1 MDNVEEITLTS
12 SGKNTE
18 QAFVNIASN
27 LSLRIIN
34 PDLIQPKL
42 KKTIFI
48 REKNLKYLL
57 YKYLKS
63 VYSLATTNLILL
75 NKISTIKIENV
86 NTDYLLTAVVQGDKL
101 SNEYKIQNTIKM
113 ITDRNITVKE
123 DMEGCHLSINIIVEK
138 DEKV

>member
-1 MDNVEEITLTS
+1 MDKVEEIILTS

-18 QAFVNIASN
+18 QAFMNIALN
-27 LSLRIIN
+27 LSLKIIN

-48 REKNLKYLL
+48 REKNIKSLL

-63 VYSLATTNLILL
+63 IYSLATTNLILL
-75 NKISTIKIENV
+75 NKISTIKIENI
-86 NTDYLLTAVVQGDKL
+86 NTDYLLTAVLEGDKL
-101 SNEYKIQNTIKM
+101 SNEYKIKNTIKQ
-113 ITDRNITVKE
+113 ITDRNISVKE
-123 DMEGCHLSINIIVEK
+123 DKEGCHITINIVVEK